1 MEKSKTKSNEVQVS
15 LYDSTLRDGIQMSGI
30 DFSRQDKY
38 NIIKNLIEELS
49 IPNIELYP
57 FSNPKD
63 RELIRYI
70 KEKKPC
76 YLKHLVAFGSTRKV
90 RNTCTNDKNLQ
101 GFLDSDLKSCTLV
114 GNCWYFHLLFINASP
129 D

>member
-1 MEKSKTKSNEVQVS
+1 MEKSKAKSNEAEVS

-49 IPNIELYP
+49 IPHIELYP

-63 RELIRYI
+63 RELIEYI
-70 KEKKPC
+70 KE
-76 YLKHLVAFGSTRKV
+76 
-90 RNTCTNDKNLQ
+90 NDRTS
-101 GFLDSDLKSCTLV
+101 FAIPPPFLKSLKAKKTAM
-114 GNCWYFHLLFINASP
+114 IQE
-129 D
+129 